1 MKFQMNEMM
10 KQLQKLQNDMA
21 RVQEELAEKQVEAE
35 SGGGMVKAVANGRKE
50 IVNILIDQELIN
62 SNDKEML
69 EDLVV
74 AAVNKAIEAASKM
87 AEEEMASVTKG
98 MVPPGMNIPGF

>member
-10 KQLQKLQNDMA
+10 KQLQKLQDDMA
-21 RVQEELAEKQVEAE
+21 RVQEELAEKQVEVE
-35 SGGGMVKAVANGRKE
+35 SGGGMVKAIANGRKE
-50 IVNILIDQELIN
+50 IISIIIDQELIN

-74 AAVNKAIEAASKM
+74 AAVNKAIEAANKM